1 MASTNM
7 ATPPMRRRNPWLNP
21 KLIVVAGVIVASVAF
36 LVFNAMGSSMA
47 YFKTVGEMDAAGAGT
62 SGEQLRVGGN
72 VVAGSIQRDVATNEL
87 RFTMTDGVNSL
98 PVVYNG
104 VVPDIFSE
112 QVEVV
117 VEGKVGADGTMQAST
132 LLTKCPSR
140 FESATHPTS

>member
-1 MASTNM
+1 MAESE
-7 ATPPMRRRNPWLNP
+7 ADRRGGCDR
-21 KLIVVAGVIVASVAF
+21 GFAF

-47 YFKTVGEMDAAGAGT
+47 YFKTVGEMEASGKGT
-62 SGEQLRVGGN
+62 TGEQIRVGGN
-72 VVAGSIQRDVATNEL
+72 VLAGSIQRDVATNEL
-87 RFTMTDGVNSL
+87 RFTMTDGVNTL

-117 VEGKVGADGTMQAST
+117 VEGKVGPDGTMQAST

>member
-1 MASTNM
+1 MASTSV
-7 ATPPMRRRNPWLNP
+7 ATPQRRRNPWLNP
-21 KLIVVAGVIVASVAF
+21 KLIIVAGVIVAAVAF

-47 YFKTVGEMDAAGAGT
+47 YFKTVGEMEASGKAT
-62 SGEQLRVGGN
+62 SGEQIRVGGN
-72 VVAGSIQRDVATNEL
+72 VVAGSIQRDMTTNEL
-87 RFTMTDGVNSL
+87 RFTMTDGVNTL

-117 VEGKVGADGTMQAST
+117 VEGTVEPDGTMHAST

-140 FESATHPTS
+140 FEAATHPTG

>member
-1 MASTNM
+1 MASTSM
-7 ATPPMRRRNPWLNP
+7 ATQPVRRRNPWLNP
-21 KLIVVAGVIVASVAF
+21 KLIIVAGVIVAAVAF

-47 YFKTVGEMDAAGAGT
+47 YFKTVGEMEASGKIG
-62 SGEQLRVGGN
+62 SGEQIRVGGN
-72 VVAGSIQRDVATNEL
+72 VVAGSIERDVSINEL
-87 RFTMTDGVNSL
+87 RFTMTDGVNTL

-117 VEGKVGADGTMQAST
+117 VEGTVGPDGTMQAST

-140 FESATHPTS
+140 FESATHTSG